1 MEGNSSMIMKS
12 VMGMFV
18 LYLSVL
24 TVVVCASRFGT
35 TVTVSQ
41 DGEESTIG
49 AAAGVGSSAEETE
62 VMAHPEES
70 EGTLSYCLRLL
81 GDGAT
86 DAVGVYDVDGV
97 LLRLVDLPL
106 SVLPEGDVARLREGI
121 SVENEDALAALIV
134 DFGG

>member
-1 MEGNSSMIMKS
+1 MIMKS
-12 VMGMFV
+12 VMGIFV

-49 AAAGVGSSAEETE
+49 AAAGVGSAEEETE

-106 SVLPEGDVARLREGI
+106 SVLPEGDMSRLREGI
-121 SVENEDALAALIV
+121 TVENADALAALIV